1 MAAPKDPYRYFRI
14 EARDLLDQLG
24 RGVLALEKNSS
35 DAQAVPKLLRL
46 AHTLKGAARVVKQRE
61 IADAAHAIEEVLAP
75 LREGGQPAQRTQID
89 QVLARLDDIGTRL
102 APLAAPPVAASPDLP
117 AALPTTP
124 EAALPGGRGDSA
136 EREALLDGLAQTH
149 AQVTALRQ
157 GVATAQQARG
167 LVDLLAAPRQG
178 AHTAATTQSVAD
190 ELRTLLGGLERRL
203 ATSLDQIDRE
213 LQQVRDT
220 AEQLHLVPAAALFMP
235 LERTARDAGQA
246 LGKQVVFE
254 GHGGDVRLDAQVLG
268 LLQGALVQM
277 VRNAVAHGI
286 EPAAQRLAAG
296 KPPQGQ
302 VRLDVTRQ
310 GRRVVFCCSDDGAG
324 VDLDAVRR
332 AAQRKGGPATTPQAL
347 EALDAQALVH
357 LLLHGGLSTAMQ
369 VTEVAGRGIGLDL
382 VRDIAQRLGAELTV
396 RTVAGQGTRLQMTV
410 PVSIAALQ
418 VLEVQG
424 AGTVAAIPL
433 DSVRCT
439 LRYDPRRI
447 ARTAQGDS
455 LVHDG
460 QALPFITLAR
470 ALQAPGPTTTTTTT
484 TIAAATRL
492 GSAVIVQSSHGL
504 AALGVDR
511 LLGAASVVMRPLPDL
526 TPAAAVV
533 AGASLDARGQ
543 PQLVLDPEAL
553 VQQARRAGAPPVP
566 AETPRVPVL
575 VVDDSLTTRMLEQSI
590 LESAGYLVHAAVSA
604 EDGLERARQQ
614 RYALF
619 LVDVEM
625 PGMDGF
631 GFIECTRADPQ
642 LREVPAILV
651 TSRASPEDRRRGR
664 EVGAQGYIVKSEFA
678 QAEFLQRV
686 QELVNA
692 P

>member
-1 MAAPKDPYRYFRI
+1 MPPAKDPYRYFRI

-24 RGVLALEKNSS
+24 RGVLALEKSPN
-35 DAQAVPKLLRL
+35 DAQAVPRLLRL

-61 IADAAHAIEEVLAP
+61 MADAAHAIEEVLAP
-75 LREGGQPAQRTQID
+75 LREGGQPVQRAQID
-89 QVLARLDDIGTRL
+89 AVLARLDDMGTRL
-102 APLAAPPVAASPDLP
+102 AALAAPPGTADPPAGPDKPAELPPALP
-117 AALPTTP
+117 ALLASD
-124 EAALPGGRGDSA
+124 GS
-136 EREALLDGLAQTH
+136 ERDALLDGLAQTH
-149 AQVTALRQ
+149 AQVTTLRQ
-157 GVATAQQARG
+157 GVAAAQRARR
-167 LVDLLAAPRQG
+167 LVDLLAAPQL
-178 AHTAATTQSVAD
+178 AAPHVSAQSVAD
-190 ELRTLLGGLERRL
+190 ELRTLLGSLEQRL
-203 ATSLDQIDRE
+203 AGSLDQIDRE

-235 LERTARDAGQA
+235 LERTARDAAQA
-246 LGKQVVFE
+246 LGRQVMFE

-296 KPPQGQ
+296 KPPEGR
-302 VRLDVTRQ
+302 VRLDVARQ
-310 GRRVVFCCSDDGAG
+310 GRRVVFICSDDGAG

-332 AAQRKGGPATTPQAL
+332 AAQRKGGPAAAPQAL
-347 EALDAQALVH
+347 DALDAQALLH
-357 LLLHGGLSTAMQ
+357 LLLHGGLSTAAQ

-382 VRDIAQRLGAELTV
+382 VRDTAQRLGAELAVHT
-396 RTVAGQGTRLQMTV
+396 TAGQGTRLQITV
-410 PVSIAALQ
+410 PVSIAALP
-418 VLEVQG
+418 VLEVQV

-433 DSVRCT
+433 DGVRST
-439 LRYDPRRI
+439 LRHDPRQI

-470 ALQAPGPTTTTTTT
+470 VLQA
-484 TIAAATRL
+484 AAGARASAGS
-492 GSAVIVQSSHGL
+492 GSAVIVQGSQGL
-504 AALGVDR
+504 AAIGVDR

-526 TPAAAVV
+526 TPADPVV
-533 AGASLDARGQ
+533 AGASLDVQGQ
-543 PQLVLDPEAL
+543 PQLVLDPEGL
-553 VQQARRAGAPPVP
+553 VQHARRAGALPVP
-566 AETPRVPVL
+566 AEAARVPVL

-604 EDGLERARQQ
+604 EDALERARQQ

-631 GFIECTRADPQ
+631 GFIERTRADPQ
-642 LREVPAILV
+642 LRDVPAILV

-686 QELVNA
+686 QELTGEPA
-692 P
+692 